1 MKWSIRARLSAL
13 YSAIVVVVVVASAVV
28 VAVVQERMSLRRLDE
43 EIARQMLT
51 LQAVMHTEFGKGLNL
66 EVSAEEASGEV
77 VAPGRV
83 LALLR
88 RDGELLA
95 MWGHPIDGAWRPPV
109 DTDVRF
115 HTITIGSE
123 RGRLLSE
130 RVEHD
135 GVRYVA
141 AVVAPLADFER
152 DMGQLRRSLLLGIVS
167 ALALAGVTGLVVG
180 RRALRPLADMAEQA
194 RTMTEANP
202 VARLRAPN
210 PGDELG
216 TFASSFNGL
225 LDRLASV
232 LQAQRQFM
240 ADASHEL
247 RTPVSIVRSAAQVT
261 LARPLRSDG
270 EYRESLTIVAEQAE
284 RLTRLVDAMFLLSR
298 AEANGLPLMREAVYI
313 DDLRGR
319 DGTRPPRRRAGA
331 RRLDRDDR
339 RRRALVRRRRPALA
353 SAAHQ
358 RDRQRDSPRPAR
370 RCRHLP
376 AHRRCADGADC
387 RRWAGHRRCGPE
399 TNLRPL
405 RQAERELCRRRSRTT
420 DRQMGGRSSWRKCD
434 ARIERANGIDV
445 RDQAAGYRRS
455 GWATGRG
462 RERDGRDS
470 RRRGDASV
478 GRLRRRTI
486 SWCPRPVA
494 GTG

>member
-1 MKWSIRARLSAL
+1 VKWSIRARLSAV

-28 VAVVQERMSLRRLDE
+28 VAVVQEGMSLRRLDE

-88 RDGELLA
+88 RDGEVLA

-109 DTDVRF
+109 DADVRF
-115 HTITIGSE
+115 HTITIGAE

-135 GVRYVA
+135 GFRYVA
-141 AVVAPLADFER
+141 AVVAPLADFDR
-152 DMGQLRRSLLLGIVS
+152 DMGQLRRSLLLGIFS
-167 ALALAGVTGLVVG
+167 ALALAGIAGLIVG

-194 RTMTEANP
+194 RTITEANP
-202 VARLRAPN
+202 VERLRAPN

-270 EYRESLTIVAEQAE
+270 EYRESLTIVAEQTE

-298 AEANGLPLMREAVYI
+298 AEANGLPLVREAVYL
-313 DDLRGR
+313 DDIVAETVRALRVVARERGVSIEMTGDDELLFIGDDR
-319 DGTRPPRRRAGA
+319 LLRQLLTNVIGNAIQHARHAVAVTCQRTAAVLTVRIADDGQGIAAADQRRIFDRFVRLSASYVGAGLGLPIARWVAGA
-331 RRLDRDDR
+331 HGGTVTLESST
-339 RRRALVRRRRPALA
+339 PAGSVFSITLPDV
-353 SAAHQ
+353 S
-358 RDRQRDSPRPAR
+358 RQDERQ
-370 RCRHLP
+370 
-376 AHRRCADGADC
+376 ADGVSDT
-387 RRWAGHRRCGPE
+387 AG
-399 TNLRPL
+399 
-405 RQAERELCRRRSRTT
+405 AVRT
-420 DRQMGGRSSWRKCD
+420 
-434 ARIERANGIDV
+434 
-445 RDQAAGYRRS
+445 
-455 GWATGRG
+455 
-462 RERDGRDS
+462 
-470 RRRGDASV
+470 
-478 GRLRRRTI
+478 
-486 SWCPRPVA
+486 
-494 GTG
+494 GTLNEV

>member
-1 MKWSIRARLSAL
+1 
-13 YSAIVVVVVVASAVV
+13 
-28 VAVVQERMSLRRLDE
+28 
-43 EIARQMLT
+43 
-51 LQAVMHTEFGKGLNL
+51 
-66 EVSAEEASGEV
+66 
-77 VAPGRV
+77 
-83 LALLR
+83 
-88 RDGELLA
+88 

-152 DMGQLRRSLLLGIVS
+152 DMGQLRRSLMLGIVS
-167 ALALAGVTGLVVG
+167 ALALAGVAGLVVG

-202 VARLRAPN
+202 VERLRAPN
-210 PGDELG
+210 PADELG

-313 DDLRGR
+313 DDLVAETVRALRVVAQERGVSIEMTGDDELLFVGDDR
-319 DGTRPPRRRAGA
+319 LLRQMFTNVIGNAIHHA
-331 RRLDRDDR
+331 RRSVAVTCQRTADALTVRIADDGQGI
-339 RRRALVRRRRPALA
+339 AV
-353 SAAHQ
+353 
-358 RDRQRDSPRPAR
+358 
-370 RCRHLP
+370 
-376 AHRRCADGADC
+376 AD
-387 RRWAGHRRCGPE
+387 HT

-420 DRQMGGRSSWRKCD
+420 DRQMGGRGSWWKCD
-434 ARIERANGIDV
+434 APSERPNGIGV
-445 RDQAAGYRRS
+445 RDQAAGYHRS

-462 RERDGRDS
+462 RERDGREAA
-470 RRRGDASV
+470 RRDAQRSAV
-478 GRLRRRTI
+478 NDAQAK
-486 SWCPRPVA
+486 SW
-494 GTG
+494 

>member
-1 MKWSIRARLSAL
+1 MQWSIRARLSAL

-66 EVSAEEASGEV
+66 KASAEEASGEV

-88 RDGELLA
+88 SDGALLA
-95 MWGHPIDGAWRPPV
+95 MWGPPIDGAWRPPV

-135 GVRYVA
+135 GFRYVA
-141 AVVAPLADFER
+141 AVVAPLVDFER
-152 DMGQLRRSLLLGIVS
+152 DMGQLRRSLMLGIFS
-167 ALALAGVTGLVVG
+167 ALALAAIAGLVVG
-180 RRALRPLADMAEQA
+180 RHALRPLAEMAEQA
-194 RTMTEANP
+194 RAITEANP
-202 VARLRAPN
+202 VERLRAPN
-210 PGDELG
+210 PRDELG

-261 LARPLRSDG
+261 LARPLRSDS

-298 AEANGLPLMREAVYI
+298 AEANGLPLMREAVYL
-313 DDLRGR
+313 DDLVTETVRALRVVAQERGVSI
-319 DGTRPPRRRAGA
+319 DMAGDDELLFVGDDRLLRQLFTNVIGNAIQHA
-331 RRLDRDDR
+331 RRTVVVTGQRTAATLTVRVDDDGPGINVADRTRIFDR
-339 RRRALVRRRRPALA
+339 FVRLGSTYVGAGLGLPIARWVAEAHGGSVTIESSAPTGSVFVITLPDVSRP
-353 SAAHQ
+353 
-358 RDRQRDSPRPAR
+358 DGRQ
-370 RCRHLP
+370 
-376 AHRRCADGADC
+376 ADGVS
-387 RRWAGHRRCGPE
+387 E
-399 TNLRPL
+399 TAETMNAETLN
-405 RQAERELCRRRSRTT
+405 QA
-420 DRQMGGRSSWRKCD
+420 
-434 ARIERANGIDV
+434 
-445 RDQAAGYRRS
+445 
-455 GWATGRG
+455 
-462 RERDGRDS
+462 
-470 RRRGDASV
+470 
-478 GRLRRRTI
+478 
-486 SWCPRPVA
+486 
-494 GTG
+494 

>member
-1 MKWSIRARLSAL
+1 VPLRPDLKPLPEVIAVKWSIRARLSAV

-28 VAVVQERMSLRRLDE
+28 VAVVQEGMSLRRLDE

-66 EVSAEEASGEV
+66 EVSAKEASGEV

-95 MWGHPIDGAWRPPV
+95 MWGHPIDGTWRPPV
-109 DTDVRF
+109 DADVRF

-135 GVRYVA
+135 GFRYVA

-152 DMGQLRRSLLLGIVS
+152 DMGQLRRSLMLGIVS
-167 ALALAGVTGLVVG
+167 ALALAAIAGLVVG
-180 RRALRPLADMAEQA
+180 RQALRPLGEMAEQA
-194 RTMTEANP
+194 RAITEANP

-210 PGDELG
+210 PRDELG

-298 AEANGLPLMREAVYI
+298 AEANGLPLVREAVYL
-313 DDLRGR
+313 DDLVAETVRALRVVARERGVSIEMTGDDELLFIGDDR
-319 DGTRPPRRRAGA
+319 LLRQLLTNVIGNAIQHARRAVAVRCQRTADALTVRIADDGEGIPAADERRIFDRFVRLSSTYVGA
-331 RRLDRDDR
+331 GLGLPIARWV
-339 RRRALVRRRRPALA
+339 AE
-353 SAAHQ
+353 AH
-358 RDRQRDSPRPAR
+358 
-370 RCRHLP
+370 
-376 AHRRCADGADC
+376 
-387 RRWAGHRRCGPE
+387 
-399 TNLRPL
+399 
-405 RQAERELCRRRSRTT
+405 
-420 DRQMGGRSSWRKCD
+420 GGRVTLESS
-434 ARIERANGIDV
+434 AP
-445 RDQAAGYRRS
+445 
-455 GWATGRG
+455 TGSVFVIRLPDIALQ
-462 RERDGRDS
+462 DGRPH
-470 RRRGDASV
+470 DAVSETAETV
-478 GRLRRRTI
+478 GVETLNR
-486 SWCPRPVA
+486 A
-494 GTG
+494 

>member
-28 VAVVQERMSLRRLDE
+28 VAVVQEGMSLRRLDE

-88 RDGELLA
+88 VDGELLA

-109 DTDVRF
+109 HTDVRF

-135 GVRYVA
+135 GFRYVA

-167 ALALAGVTGLVVG
+167 ALALAGVAGLVVG

-202 VARLRAPN
+202 VERLRAPN

-225 LDRLASV
+225 LDRLAAV

-313 DDLRGR
+313 DDLVAETVRALRVVAQERGVSIEMTGDDELLFVGDDRLLRQLFTNVIGNAIHHARHSVAVTCQRTADALTVRIADDGQGIAAR
-319 DGTRPPRRRAGA
+319 DHRRIFDRFVRLSASYVGAGLGLPIARWVAEAHGGSVTLQSSAPTGSVFVIKLPDIAGQDGRPAEGVIEAAERRRAE
-331 RRLDRDDR
+331 
-339 RRRALVRRRRPALA
+339 VVNEV
-353 SAAHQ
+353 Q
-358 RDRQRDSPRPAR
+358 
-370 RCRHLP
+370 
-376 AHRRCADGADC
+376 
-387 RRWAGHRRCGPE
+387 
-399 TNLRPL
+399 
-405 RQAERELCRRRSRTT
+405 
-420 DRQMGGRSSWRKCD
+420 
-434 ARIERANGIDV
+434 
-445 RDQAAGYRRS
+445 
-455 GWATGRG
+455 
-462 RERDGRDS
+462 
-470 RRRGDASV
+470 
-478 GRLRRRTI
+478 
-486 SWCPRPVA
+486 
-494 GTG
+494 